1 MNIQITKIGTKFLE
15 TDSQIIDIDICN
27 GNWKYN
33 DDRMESTEKESLTI
47 NTICK
52 SSYLSLPVKDAYPVY
67 DHDLFKA
74 TGEIQVAEALVRTY
88 DSLIDYLNHRVNN
101 VKDDYKKHG
110 WTEREFT
117 IVLYDLSTR
126 LQKDIVKDLV
136 YEKEALLEVKIK
148 VIE

>member
-1 MNIQITKIGTKFLE
+1 M
-15 TDSQIIDIDICN
+15 
-27 GNWKYN
+27 
-33 DDRMESTEKESLTI
+33 
-47 NTICK
+47 
-52 SSYLSLPVKDAYPVY
+52 KDAYPVY

-101 VKDDYKKHG
+101 VKDDYNKHG